1 MQLCQEES
9 TVCCECFFISRLPRF
24 LRCLVR
30 DLNRQATWFACAAGV
45 CFIQVQSIGNCKAI
59 VIGFWFESSC
69 PAIDTFAWCLFRHIS
84 LCHCRFLRV
93 LGAWLWKR
101 CVWSLASMATWS
113 EQGDPG
119 NVTMLTWRW
128 LGVSHGR
135 PREMYGL
142 GSFVDWLRTQSSF
155 GM

>member
-9 TVCCECFFISRLPRF
+9 TVCCECFFISWLPRF

-30 DLNRQATWFACAAGV
+30 DLNRQATWFACAASV

-69 PAIDTFAWCLFRHIS
+69 PAIEPLPGVYSAIS
-84 LCHCRFLRV
+84 AYVIVVSCVFWVHDSESDVF
-93 LGAWLWKR
+93 GAWLPWQHEVNR
-101 CVWSLASMATWS
+101 VT
-113 EQGDPG
+113 QG
-119 NVTMLTWRW
+119 MLTWRW

-135 PREMYGL
+135 PREMYSL